1 MTRELNEE
9 GKFMIEYDG
18 RTFVMTRTVIQIA
31 RCFNYFYLAELC
43 KLTVEEMMG
52 KIAAPLLKCIEY
64 DQWHMALPAPY
75 KTKNH
80 VDLDLKPL
88 SGSEWL
94 FVPSVSVKTV
104 HSKEKENMKLT
115 WCTSSEANKQYRPIT
130 TATIQLSTI
139 LHQWLSTDIRDYQ
152 PDSAMFQT
160 LKSVEKIRQQQQAII
175 ETRQLQA
182 IFHSTNNNNNNNN
195 NNNTKTIKNI
205 KTSTTTTRSSKK
217 ASTEKAFPCTENNKR
232 KRVYFHYNHV
242 LKKSKLL
249 EEKERILPLPS
260 QQPDHNLHLL
270 ASQATQMRGLP
281 ISPSIAPSSPTPF
294 LLQPIDNQTKQPPL
308 RLPSI
313 QSMLSELSIPIGGRN
328 MDSCRITP

>member
-1 MTRELNEE
+1 
-9 GKFMIEYDG
+9 
-18 RTFVMTRTVIQIA
+18 
-31 RCFNYFYLAELC
+31 
-43 KLTVEEMMG
+43 
-52 KIAAPLLKCIEY
+52 
-64 DQWHMALPAPY
+64 
-75 KTKNH
+75 
-80 VDLDLKPL
+80 
-88 SGSEWL
+88 
-94 FVPSVSVKTV
+94 
-104 HSKEKENMKLT
+104 
-115 WCTSSEANKQYRPIT
+115 
-130 TATIQLSTI
+130 
-139 LHQWLSTDIRDYQ
+139 
-152 PDSAMFQT
+152 MFQT

-182 IFHSTNNNNNNNN
+182 IFHSTTTTTTNNNNNNN

-205 KTSTTTTRSSKK
+205 KTSSTTTRSSKK
-217 ASTEKAFPCTENNKR
+217 ASAEKAFPYTENNKR

-249 EEKERILPLPS
+249 EEKERVLPLPS

-281 ISPSIAPSSPTPF
+281 ISPSISPSSPTPF
-294 LLQPIDNQTKQPPL
+294 LLQPIDNHTKQPPL

>member
-1 MTRELNEE
+1 
-9 GKFMIEYDG
+9 
-18 RTFVMTRTVIQIA
+18 MTRTVIQIA

-88 SGSEWL
+88 SGNEWL
-94 FVPSVSVKTV
+94 FVPSVSAKTA

-115 WCTSSEANKQYRPIT
+115 WRTSSEASKQYRPIT
-130 TATIQLSTI
+130 TTTIQLSTI

-195 NNNTKTIKNI
+195 TKTIKNI
-205 KTSTTTTRSSKK
+205 KASTTTTRSK
-217 ASTEKAFPCTENNKR
+217 
-232 KRVYFHYNHV
+232 
-242 LKKSKLL
+242 
-249 EEKERILPLPS
+249 RILPLPS

-281 ISPSIAPSSPTPF
+281 ISPSISPSSPTPF